1 MEQAPFHIRSF
12 IGTFNEDWYDVGFHQ
27 NTTLEIE
34 VTLEGR
40 GLFEWPERKVFVE
53 TGHIV
58 VIPPGISHRFAA
70 VTKVRFGVIHMQGM
84 PPALQEVADKL
95 TRGCL
100 TPRIFAMS
108 RIDGDRFEKLFRE
121 WLRVLASPLKEQER
135 TRAVWAELL
144 LLYLHEH
151 AQTDMQAM
159 TITKAADYLRQNLRE
174 SVQMTDLAE
183 LSGLSVAGFRRTF
196 EKIYRLSPKQYQQQ
210 CRMQEAK
217 WLLSATDKDL
227 NEIAEQVG
235 FYRLHSF
242 SQWFKSVEG
251 TSPSLWRK
259 RQKTM
264 RGSDLQTT
272 P

>member
-1 MEQAPFHIRSF
+1 MEQPAFHIRSF

-34 VTLEGR
+34 IVLEGR
-40 GLFEWPERKVFVE
+40 GLFEWPERKVYIE
-53 TGHIV
+53 TGHVV

-70 VTKVRFGVIHMQGM
+70 VTKVRFGVFHLQGM
-84 PPALQEVADKL
+84 PTDLQEVVDKL
-95 TRGCL
+95 ACGYDQ
-100 TPRIFAMS
+100 PRIYAMS
-108 RIDGDRFEKLFRE
+108 RIDRDRFEKLFRE
-121 WLRVLASPLKEQER
+121 WLRVLASPLKDRER
-135 TRAVWAELL
+135 THAVWAELL
-144 LLYLHEH
+144 LLYMHEH
-151 AQTDMQAM
+151 AQTDLQAM
-159 TITKAADYLRQNLRE
+159 TITKAADFLRE
-174 SVQMTDLAE
+174 NLSHNVQMSDLAE
-183 LSGLSVAGFRRTF
+183 LTGLTVAGFRRTF

-235 FYRLHSF
+235 FHRLHSF

-251 TSPSLWRK
+251 ASPSLWRK

-264 RGSDLQTT
+264 HGYEGR